1 MSADG
6 SGTAK
11 VSRGAPAHLK
21 VRSELAKQAASS
33 TPIHPLIHPGHPH
46 ATPMPPHVTFN
57 AAKTVGSV
65 PAVVNR

>member
-1 MSADG
+1 MSAAGCD
-6 SGTAK
+6 TANAN
-11 VSRGAPAHLK
+11 RGAPAYLK

-33 TPIHPLIHPGHPH
+33 TPIHPPIHTL